1 MGEVLVGL
9 LLLTGIALIVGAA
22 YGILKEVLR

>member
-1 MGEVLVGL
+1 MGEAIVGL
-9 LLLTGIALIVGAA
+9 LLLVGVALIVRAA

>member
-9 LLLTGIALIVGAA
+9 LLLTSVALTVGAA